1 MTTVDVLAALPAPAT
16 TTTAGRKQH
25 CDGFA
30 RELEVAAREDARGDD
45 RTARTKASDQS
56 RAAEQGRRAHD
67 LNATTRRAHGAGT
80 DARAVEAENP
90 GSAADAG
97 AASNSDVA
105 TALAT
110 NDGATADGTTTD
122 TAGADGTVA
131 DGTDADGTDADG
143 TDADGAAAGAAI
155 GVAAALAAATTDS
168 VGLGTSSSGE
178 TSQDP
183 AVTSILAS
191 ATTVAAGQV
200 GAQADASEMGVGE
213 KGADAQATSTGLSA
227 SNVPEGA
234 TSPPHAGVTS
244 PRSVETDAAKAAG
257 STTREPADSG
267 KVPAGPVAVGGAS
280 AGDSGEQGVAQGE
293 LSGGRARTAGKA
305 TSDVA
310 GATVAAPSAQATT
323 GMEKPDAAV
332 PAATPVA
339 PTAPAAAPNATLG
352 VAPIDAGLQV
362 TAPTPVPQASAS
374 QPALPVPLSTQLTG
388 QLTSLR
394 QLPQGEHILTLT
406 VNPETFGPVKV
417 VAHITQHGVSLELFG
432 ASDQA
437 RAALKAALPDLR
449 RDLAGAGLEPHLEL
463 GSGSGSGAGGRD
475 AMGDSSSFAGNGN
488 TPQRPAHSPLAGS
501 APAAASTSAPNAT
514 RRGGLDL
521 VL

>member
-16 TTTAGRKQH
+16 ATTAGRKQH
-25 CDGFA
+25 GDGFA

-122 TAGADGTVA
+122 TAGADGTTTDTAGA
-131 DGTDADGTDADG
+131 DGTV
-143 TDADGAAAGAAI
+143 ADGAAAGAAI

-178 TSQDP
+178 ASQDP

-234 TSPPHAGVTS
+234 TSPPHVGVTS

-267 KVPAGPVAVGGAS
+267 KVPAGPVAVVGAS
-280 AGDSGEQGVAQGE
+280 SGDSGEQGVAQGE

-310 GATVAAPSAQATT
+310 GATVAAASAQATT
-323 GMEKPDAAV
+323 GVEKPDAAV
-332 PAATPVA
+332 TAATPVA
-339 PTAPAAAPNATLG
+339 PTAPAAATNATPG

-463 GSGSGSGAGGRD
+463 GSGSGSGAGGRG